1 MRTPPLLLGGALLLW
16 AWQTGLWWIAL
27 PLALALEGS
36 RFSSIRWNFDQTD
49 LNRLW
54 NLCVVAFAG
63 CTVYLLASAEDGL
76 GLAAAVAGS
85 RRNPASAERAGL
97 AFRHLT
103 QWFPLCTAPMILAA
117 AWGRLETL
125 PVSTFSWYLQK
136 RRPDITTTIR
146 IDWTYLILVVA
157 GASAGDTSPAF
168 VPVLVAYFGWLLWTR
183 RNPGYRPVWFAVGF
197 SLAAAAALLGHRPLQ
212 PAAAWWRD
220 MESRVLSRLFQRDAN
235 PSESRTSI
243 GRIGVGKGSGAVA
256 FRIESDPTNPPVEL
270 LRDAI
275 YSSYRRTVWQNPTG
289 ADFGDLTPSTLEGA
303 FVVGPETNGLAS
315 LRLWLQPGRRRLLPT
330 PPGLQVIDPVPADLL
345 ATNAL
350 GMFLLTDLTFA
361 PVTLHHGTTPRPLPP
376 PSEVDLTLPDSETA
390 VLRKVAE
397 ECGLVAGSSA
407 TEVRRR
413 LERFF
418 LERFEYALYRG
429 IDRRAGP
436 TNSTLE
442 SFLLTNRRGH
452 CEYFA
457 TATTLLF
464 RQAGIPA
471 RYVVGW
477 AVPDREGGSRWI
489 PVRQRH
495 AHAWTLAWIDGA
507 WRDVDT
513 TPPSWSEI
521 ESKESAWWQPIQDLF
536 QRTVFEWNRL
546 RNGLSSPQRWLFGA
560 IGLVACWLLF
570 QVLRRRNWR
579 GGKTGKGPD
588 TGPAQG
594 SDSEFY
600 EVVRQLEREGHERRR
615 GETLESWL
623 HRIERSHP
631 GRTASVLPLLR
642 LHYRLRFD
650 PAGLPEPS
658 RRTLREATGDWML
671 QLRRSRTRRPDADSA
686 AKTP

>member
-85 RRNPASAERAGL
+85 RRNPASAERAGV
-97 AFRHLT
+97 AFRNLT

-157 GASAGDTSPAF
+157 GASAGDTSPGF

-197 SLAAAAALLGHRPLQ
+197 SLAAAAALFGHRPLQ

-220 MESRVLSRLFQRDAN
+220 MESRMLSRLFQRDTN

-330 PPGLQVIDPVPADLL
+330 PPGLQVIDPIPADLL
-345 ATNAL
+345 QKSQ
-350 GMFLLTDLTFA
+350 
-361 PVTLHHGTTPRPLPP
+361 PP
-376 PSEVDLTLPDSETA
+376 P
-390 VLRKVAE
+390 
-397 ECGLVAGSSA
+397 
-407 TEVRRR
+407 
-413 LERFF
+413 
-418 LERFEYALYRG
+418 
-429 IDRRAGP
+429 
-436 TNSTLE
+436 
-442 SFLLTNRRGH
+442 
-452 CEYFA
+452 
-457 TATTLLF
+457 
-464 RQAGIPA
+464 
-471 RYVVGW
+471 
-477 AVPDREGGSRWI
+477 
-489 PVRQRH
+489 
-495 AHAWTLAWIDGA
+495 
-507 WRDVDT
+507 
-513 TPPSWSEI
+513 TPPRLRA
-521 ESKESAWWQPIQDLF
+521 ESA
-536 QRTVFEWNRL
+536 
-546 RNGLSSPQRWLFGA
+546 
-560 IGLVACWLLF
+560 
-570 QVLRRRNWR
+570 
-579 GGKTGKGPD
+579 
-588 TGPAQG
+588 
-594 SDSEFY
+594 
-600 EVVRQLEREGHERRR
+600 
-615 GETLESWL
+615 
-623 HRIERSHP
+623 
-631 GRTASVLPLLR
+631 
-642 LHYRLRFD
+642 
-650 PAGLPEPS
+650 
-658 RRTLREATGDWML
+658 
-671 QLRRSRTRRPDADSA
+671 RPADSA
-686 AKTP
+686 AWVVQWSPPQESRKLSKSSRPASAVRVASKKNTVACSPASTVPAKQVTLSVKPKVSVASASTMTAPVPPPVMVSPSRSLSSSPSLGLSSSPLSSNGSYSFSTGGGSTSRTYAFAPPVPFLLLRKPNN